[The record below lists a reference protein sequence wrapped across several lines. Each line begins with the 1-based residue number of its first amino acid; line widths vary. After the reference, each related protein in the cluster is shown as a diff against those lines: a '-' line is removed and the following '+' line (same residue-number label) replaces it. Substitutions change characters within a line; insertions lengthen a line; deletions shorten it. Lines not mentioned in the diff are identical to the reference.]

1 MRKLIRS
8 IMKAENKKAGMK
20 ESNIRGR
27 WRYFQAK
34 RYGNKAYADIL
45 YKANQHALAHE
56 IRMVV
61 K

>member
-1 MRKLIRS
+1 
-8 IMKAENKKAGMK
+8 MKAENKKAGMK

-34 RYGNKAYADIL
+34 RYGNIDYADIL

-56 IRMVV
+56 IRMAV